1 MANYSSEEYQ
11 QIIDE
16 YNAAIAAH
24 RPISDDLAQ
33 RIRAAQRSIT
43 QYAGDTNAGNR
54 TLKDSAVKLGS
65 DLMAGREGLS
75 AYNEVTAKGL
85 TDLGNYLETTGKFG
99 KGAKAAAD
107 AAAFAIPLINQQA
120 DGLFDAFRDISRSGL
135 AVGMDDTF
143 KNLQKSGYTVA
154 QISEYGNLLKQNA
167 ETLARFGGTAA
178 DGAKNFSDVSNAIT
192 NSELETEFMN
202 MGLTQTDINSG
213 IANYIKR
220 QQLSGSSRTQSLQEL
235 KESASAFIDE
245 QDRLTRLTGMNS
257 KKQNELMEHELAQQE
272 YSAHVY
278 ELKQKMNKGG
288 AEGQA
293 AKEQLE
299 KEQAA
304 FVNASAN
311 GNQKIAD
318 GLALAFSGSV
328 SDQAQA
334 YKRAFSTT
342 IKTIKDPTKK
352 IADVFAAQGQDAR
365 ETMDKISTTVGKYG
379 GKAGE
384 TFGDIPGMVKLASTN
399 KQDAQE
405 NYEKAVNQASAAKAG
420 ADQGVKNQVE
430 IRENQRDTTQTLD
443 LLLNQ
448 GIVPIATG
456 FANLSDAAQ
465 QLVSMSNPV
474 LGKGGQ
480 VGGGTSLPEKIGR
493 ALGFSGGTAGAAG
506 SAGGATRSLGGGPG
520 GSSGGGAGAGN
531 FFNNLMSGGGAAAGA
546 SAASPGIL
554 EKILATIRQRESGGN
569 YQIKAKGSS
578 ASGAYQFI
586 DSTWQS
592 LVKKYNVGKEF
603 LSANLAPPEI
613 QDQVA
618 RKYVEEILAKNN
630 GDITAVPKTWYT
642 GNAQGKMSASALAAN
657 KGMTADMYSQKWLG
671 DLNKNGGTAV
681 AGNAPEIGKKLS
693 GPSSGYNS
701 TLANTKPVVPLPD
714 GNKIPVQYAKNEQPD
729 ENDNLMNMKIQ
740 KLDLL
745 ISSLQKQVGTSEK
758 ILQQQA

>member
-43 QYAGDTNAGNR
+43 QYAGDTSAGNK

-178 DGAKNFSDVSNAIT
+178 NGAKNFSDVSNAIT

-213 IANYIKR
+213 IVNYIKR

-235 KESASAFIDE
+235 KESASAYIDE
-245 QDRLTRLTGMNS
+245 QDRLTRLTGMNAT
-257 KKQNELMEHELAQQE
+257 KQNELMEHELAQQE

-278 ELKQKMNKGG
+278 ELQQRINKGG
-288 AEGQA
+288 SDGQA
-293 AKEQLE
+293 AKEQLD

-304 FVNASAN
+304 IVNAAAN
-311 GNQKIAD
+311 GNQKLAD
-318 GLALAFSGSV
+318 ELALGLSGSV

-334 YKRAFSTT
+334 AKRAMSTT
-342 IKTIKDPTKK
+342 IKTIKDPTKTT
-352 IADVFAAQGQDAR
+352 ADVFAAQGKDAK

-379 GKAGE
+379 KAGAN
-384 TFGDIPGMVKLASTN
+384 FGDIPGQAKLASTN
-399 KQDAQE
+399 KQDAQA
-405 NYEKAVNQASAAKAG
+405 NFEKATKQQTAAKAG
-420 ADQGVKNQVE
+420 ADQGVKNQVK

-448 GIVPIATG
+448 GIVPVATG

-520 GSSGGGAGAGN
+520 GGSGVGN